1 MEWYKGRYS
10 LKKFF
15 VVLIFA
21 SLVFAGTYQM
31 ARAQNELKIWKE
43 FVAALKNNALSPDR
57 IRLIEPMTQDMIQ
70 ETLRRFRGDAV
81 WSEWEAEP
89 EIIRADPQLNFII
102 PLKGK
107 LGTRTNYCFMFVVE
121 KNHWYFRS
129 VEAIFIRLD
138 KIGSLPAST
147 FPDISERQKAWARE
161 EIYWSEQVRLFNLL
175 AKEKG
180 KEFAFDW
187 VKKGIGNGIGYLLG
201 AETWVPFVSPSKA
214 FILYLCWEQ
223 ANLRG
228 NDVVLEKLDDHEAL
242 LKITPLYFALYQT
255 ASHLKRQISLE
266 DYIRIFETIWQE
278 RSDKAG
284 WNLKIEGQGRICIFH
299 FTK

>member
-1 MEWYKGRYS
+1 MKR
-10 LKKFF
+10 FF
-15 VVLIFA
+15 GMFVLACLILTGMSEA
-21 SLVFAGTYQM
+21 APGQ
-31 ARAQNELKIWKE
+31 AELKIWME
-43 FVAALKNNALSPDR
+43 FVAALKNNSLTPDK
-57 IRLIEPMTQDMIQ
+57 IRLIEPMTQDMIN
-70 ETLRRFRGDAV
+70 ETLRRFRADAD
-81 WSEWEAEP
+81 WKEWEAEP
-89 EIIRADPQLNFII
+89 EIIRSDDRVNFII

-107 LGTRTNYCFMFVVE
+107 QGARTNYCFMFLVE
-121 KNHWYFRS
+121 KNQWCFRS

-175 AKEKG
+175 SKEKG

-187 VKKGIGNGIGYLLG
+187 VRKGIGNGVGYLLG

-228 NDVVLEKLDDHEAL
+228 NDVILEKLDDHEAL
-242 LKITPLYFALYQT
+242 VKIVPLYFALYQA
-255 ASHLKRQISLE
+255 ASHLKRQISIE
-266 DYIRIFETIWQE
+266 DYIKIFETIWQE
-278 RSDKAG
+278 RADKAG
-284 WNLKIEGQGRICIFH
+284 WKLVIEGQGRIVVFR

>member
-1 MEWYKGRYS
+1 MKN
-10 LKKFF
+10 FF
-15 VVLIFA
+15 MIFVLA
-21 SLVFAGTYQM
+21 CLVFTSTVPM
-31 ARAQNELKIWKE
+31 ARAQNEIKIWKE
-43 FVAALKNNALSPDR
+43 FVGALKNNAVTPDR
-57 IRLIEPMTQDMIQ
+57 IRLIAPMTQEMIQ
-70 ETLRRFRGDAV
+70 ETLKRFSDDAV
-81 WSEWEAEP
+81 WTEWEAEP
-89 EIIRADPQLNFII
+89 EIIRADDQVNFII

-107 LGTRTNYCFMFVVE
+107 HGTRTHYCFIFLVE
-121 KNHWYFRS
+121 NNKWYFRS

-138 KIGSLPAST
+138 KTGSLPASK
-147 FPDISERQKAWARE
+147 FPDISESQKAWARE

-180 KEFAFDW
+180 REFAFEW
-187 VKKGIGNGIGYLLG
+187 VRTGIGNGIGYLLG
-201 AETWVPFVSPSKA
+201 AETWVPFVPPAKA

-228 NDVVLEKLDDHEAL
+228 NEVVLEKLDDHEAL
-242 LKITPLYFALYQT
+242 VKITPLYFALYQA

-278 RSDKAG
+278 RAAKAG
-284 WNLKIEGQGRICIFH
+284 WKLKIEGQGRICVFH

>member
-1 MEWYKGRYS
+1 MM
-10 LKKFF
+10 F
-15 VVLIFA
+15 VLA
-21 SLVFAGTYQM
+21 CLVFAGTFPVVQG
-31 ARAQNELKIWKE
+31 QNELKIWKE

-70 ETLRRFRGDAV
+70 ETLQRFREDAV

-89 EIIRADPQLNFII
+89 EIIRADPLLNFVI

-107 LGTRTNYCFMFVVE
+107 LGTRTDYCFMFLVE
-121 KNHWYFRS
+121 KNNWYFRS
-129 VEAIFIRLD
+129 VEAVFIRLD

-147 FPDISERQKAWARE
+147 FPDISEKQKAWARE

-175 AKEKG
+175 SKDKG

-187 VKKGIGNGIGYLLG
+187 VKKGIGNGLGYLLG
-201 AETWVPFVSPSKA
+201 AETWVPFVPPSKA

-242 LKITPLYFALYQT
+242 LKITPLYFALYQA

-278 RSDKAG
+278 RADKAG
-284 WNLKIEGQGRICIFH
+284 WKLKIEGQGKICIFH

>member
-1 MEWYKGRYS
+1 MKRI
-10 LKKFF
+10 F

-21 SLVFAGTYQM
+21 CLVFAVTCQM

-81 WSEWEAEP
+81 WAEWEAEP

-121 KNHWYFRS
+121 KNQWYFRS

-201 AETWVPFVSPSKA
+201 AETWVPFASPSKA

-228 NDVVLEKLDDHEAL
+228 NDVVLEKLNDHEAL
-242 LKITPLYFALYQT
+242 LKITPLYFALYQA

-278 RSDKAG
+278 RADKAG
-284 WNLKIEGQGRICIFH
+284 WKLKIEGQGRICIFH

>member
-1 MEWYKGRYS
+1 
-10 LKKFF
+10 
-15 VVLIFA
+15 
-21 SLVFAGTYQM
+21 M
-31 ARAQNELKIWKE
+31 ARGQNELKIWME
-43 FVAALKNNALSPDR
+43 FVAALKNNVLSPDR
-57 IRLIEPMTQDMIQ
+57 IRLIEPMTLEMIQ
-70 ETLRRFRGDAV
+70 ETLQRFREGAV

-89 EIIRADPQLNFII
+89 EVIRADPQLNFII

-107 LGTRTNYCFMFVVE
+107 LGTRTDYCFMFLVE
-121 KNHWYFRS
+121 KNQWYFRS
-129 VEAIFIRLD
+129 IEAIFIRLD

-147 FPDISERQKAWARE
+147 FPDISEKQKAWARE

-175 AKEKG
+175 SKEKG

-242 LKITPLYFALYQT
+242 LKITPLYFALYQA

-266 DYIRIFETIWQE
+266 DYIKIFETIWQE
-278 RSDKAG
+278 RADKAG
-284 WNLKIEGQGRICIFH
+284 WKLKIEGQGRICIFH
-299 FTK
+299 FLK

>member
-1 MEWYKGRYS
+1 MKR
-10 LKKFF
+10 FIIMF
-15 VVLIFA
+15 VLA
-21 SLVFAGTYQM
+21 CLVFAGTIQM
-31 ARAQNELKIWKE
+31 ARGQAEIKIWKD
-43 FVAALKNNALSPDR
+43 FVAALKNNALTSDK
-57 IRLIEPMTQDMIQ
+57 IRLIEPMTQEMIQ
-70 ETLRRFRGDAV
+70 ETLKRFREDAV
-81 WSEWEAEP
+81 WAEWEAEP
-89 EIIRADPQLNFII
+89 EIIRADPHLNFLI

-107 LGTRTNYCFMFVVE
+107 RGTRTNYCFMFLVE
-121 KNHWYFRS
+121 KNQWYFRS

-138 KIGSLPAST
+138 KIGSLPASK
-147 FPDISERQKAWARE
+147 FPDISEGQKAWARE

-180 KEFAFDW
+180 REFAFEW
-187 VKKGIGNGIGYLLG
+187 VRTGIGNGVGYLLG
-201 AETWVPFVSPSKA
+201 AETWVPFVTPAKA

-242 LKITPLYFALYQT
+242 VQIAPLYFAIYQA

-266 DYIRIFETIWQE
+266 DYIRIFETVWQE
-278 RSDKAG
+278 RATKAG
-284 WNLKIEGQGRICIFH
+284 WKLRIEGQGRICIFR

>member
-1 MEWYKGRYS
+1 
-10 LKKFF
+10 
-15 VVLIFA
+15 
-21 SLVFAGTYQM
+21 M
-31 ARAQNELKIWKE
+31 ARAQNELKIWEE

-228 NDVVLEKLDDHEAL
+228 NDVVLEKLDDHEASV
-242 LKITPLYFALYQT
+242 KITPLYFALYQT

-266 DYIRIFETIWQE
+266 DYIRIFETIWLE

>member
-1 MEWYKGRYS
+1 M
-10 LKKFF
+10 KKFLTMVVF
-15 VVLIFA
+15 V
-21 SLVFAGTYQM
+21 SLFFAGTFQM
-31 ARAQNELKIWKE
+31 AYAQNELKIWKE

-57 IRLIEPMTQDMIQ
+57 IRLIEPMTQDMIR
-70 ETLRRFRGDAV
+70 ETLQRFREDAV
-81 WSEWEAEP
+81 WPEWEAEP

-107 LGTRTNYCFMFVVE
+107 FGTLTDYCFMFVVE
-121 KNHWYFRS
+121 KNQWYFRS

-147 FPDISERQKAWARE
+147 FPDISEKQKAWARE

-175 AKEKG
+175 SKEKG
-180 KEFAFDW
+180 KEFAFVW

-201 AETWVPFVSPSKA
+201 AETWVPFVPPSKA

-242 LKITPLYFALYQT
+242 LKITPLYFALYLA
-255 ASHLKRQISLE
+255 ASHIKRQISLE

-278 RSDKAG
+278 RADKAG
-284 WNLKIEGQGRICIFH
+284 WKLKIEGQGRICVFH

>member
-1 MEWYKGRYS
+1 M
-10 LKKFF
+10 KKFF